1 MKVRVFSVNYGI
13 VSGKSH
19 ETLGLLDDLVLPVIF
34 VGLLDSLSFSVK
46 KKLLTAV
53 FFNQKI

>member
-13 VSGKSH
+13 ISGKSH
-19 ETLGLLDDLVLPVIF
+19 ETLGLFDDLVLPVIF